1 MITKENLISIVSRD
15 TGYSSGMV
23 RNIVESTMRN
33 ITNMVSKGHKVQFS
47 GFGTFEPKRRAA
59 RTGRNPHTNEPVRI
73 PERVLPVFKPSKD
86 FKESLSGLSDKK

>member
-15 TGYSSGMV
+15 TGYGSSMV
-23 RNIVESTMRN
+23 RVIVESTVRN
-33 ITNMVSKGHKVQFS
+33 ITKTVSRGHKVQFS

-59 RTGRNPHTNEPVRI
+59 RTGRNPHTNEPVHI